1 VIRFAFAGRC
11 STEDLQDP
19 ETSRNWQLT
28 RARALIEPA
37 GGQIVTEYF
46 DIGHSRS
53 LPWQRRPRAN
63 ELLQALRNPNRG
75 FEAVVIGEP
84 QRTFY
89 GNQFGNTFPVFVHFH
104 IPLWVPEVGGP
115 IDPDNEA
122 HDLVMSV
129 FGGMSKGERNRIK
142 IRVRTAMSAQAQLQG
157 RYLGGRPPYGY
168 RITDAGTHPNPA
180 KAATGQQLHKL
191 QPDPATAPVVLRIFT
206 MYVDGM
212 SDEAIALRLN
222 HDGIPCPSA
231 HDAARNPHR
240 TKRAWQAGA
249 VRAILLNP
257 RYTGHEVWNKQRK
270 EERLIDIDDVTLGH
284 RTTMTHNP
292 SDEWIWSNEPAHD
305 PLITKELFE
314 AAQRARKQRARA
326 YQRQE
331 RPTRRSGRRPYV
343 LRGRVKC
350 TLCGRKMQPSAIR
363 DRVYYRC
370 EYKEQEAA
378 LYPGLDHPRTINLRE
393 DIICRA
399 LDTWIARAFAPDRLT
414 ATITAL
420 SQASIVASAAQ
431 IQTPEQAQAR
441 QALKE
446 CERRLARYQAALDSG
461 ADPAVVTQWI
471 NDAQRD
477 REAAQKKLDALP
489 TVTRKKEPP
498 LTADQIRE
506 ITERLG
512 DIAQRIQAADADK
525 KEPLYEALGI
535 TITYDNATRTA
546 TVRSRP
552 SLAYRYKGCPSG
564 DLNPH
569 AR

>member
-1 VIRFAFAGRC
+1 MIRFAFAGRC
-11 STEDLQDP
+11 STVDLQDP
-19 ETSRNWQLT
+19 EASRNWQLT
-28 RARALIEPA
+28 RAKALIEPA
-37 GGQIVTEYF
+37 GGHIVTEYF

-75 FEAVVIGEP
+75 FDAVVIGEP

-89 GNQFGNTFPVFVHFH
+89 GNQFGNTFPVFVHFR

-115 IDPDNEA
+115 IDPANEA

-142 IRVRTAMSAQAQLQG
+142 IRVRTAMSSQAQLQG

-168 RITDAGTHPNPA
+168 RITEAGPHPNPA
-180 KAATGQQLHKL
+180 KATAGQRLHKL
-191 QPDPATAPVVLRIFT
+191 EPDPATALVVLRIFT

-222 HDGIPCPSA
+222 RDGIPCPSA

-240 TKRAWQAGA
+240 TKTAWQAGA
-249 VRAILLNP
+249 VSAILLNP
-257 RYTGHEVWNKQRK
+257 RYTGYEIWNKQRK
-270 EERLIDIDDVTLGH
+270 EERLLDIDDVTLGH

-292 SDEWIWSNEPAHD
+292 NDEWIWSNEPAHD

-314 AAQRARKQRARA
+314 AAQQARRQRARA

-331 RPTRRSGRRPYV
+331 RPTRRSGRRAYV
-343 LRGRVKC
+343 LRGRMRR
-350 TLCGRKMQPSAIR
+350 TLCGRKMQPSPIR
-363 DRVYYRC
+363 DHVYYRC

-393 DIICRA
+393 DIMCRA
-399 LDTWIARAFAPDRLT
+399 LDAWIARAFAPERLT

-420 SQASIVASAAQ
+420 SQASIAANAAQ
-431 IQTPEQAQAR
+431 SQTPEQTQAR
-441 QALKE
+441 RAIKE
-446 CERRLARYQAALDSG
+446 CEQRLARYQAALDSG

-471 NDAQRD
+471 NDAQHD
-477 REAAQKKLDALP
+477 RKAAEKKLDALP
-489 TVTRKKEPP
+489 AVTQKKEPP
-498 LTADQIRE
+498 LTADQIQE
-506 ITERLG
+506 ITDRLG

-552 SLAYRYKGCPSG
+552 SLPYRYKQWDVHEFP
-564 DLNPH
+564 
-569 AR
+569 